1 MAAGTKV
8 QLRLGERVVAEVA
21 FEGAELRIGRMKE
34 NDLVINNLAVSRF
47 HAVLRRVG
55 DGFEIEDLGSE
66 NGSFVEGVAVRGA
79 AAVPVGAAI
88 TIGKHTLTLRAGGE
102 AGARPVLAARA
113 ARPLQAQPG
122 RSDVW
127 DAAQTYFV
135 AGPAPREEDEE
146 EAVAVAVEVEREDDG
161 AAQAVEAA
169 PEVAPA
175 VEPPHAPRAEPL
187 PLDLP
192 DDAVALAFD
201 EDELV
206 GAAAP
211 DPVAAEAA
219 DVSVEPA
226 ELEPLDELSVS
237 GPAPSPA
244 ALRPEPGAQT
254 ALFDF
259 GLSEDLGLSDGSL
272 ARAAL
277 GRAAPAPAS
286 VAPAPAP
293 APAALHAGLIVE
305 RHGRVERIVPWA
317 AAELVAG
324 RAPDCDLVLGA
335 GGVSRRHARFVHE
348 GDAFRVL
355 DLASANGIRVNGK
368 KVESA
373 ALAVGDVVGIDD
385 YTVTFV
391 LDREPVEDV
400 VRSAP
405 MPAGAVKCRAPVE
418 AADAPVVMSE
428 RDLLLEAED
437 ESLLVDAEKELERS
451 ASRAAASAGAD
462 VAASW
467 RFEIAIA
474 TERLPAALRR
484 ALAELGEDELRL
496 PAELR
501 LVRRA

>member
-1 MAAGTKV
+1 VEA
-8 QLRLGERVVAEVA
+8 
-21 FEGAELRIGRMKE
+21 
-34 NDLVINNLAVSRF
+34 DL
-47 HAVLRRVG
+47 
-55 DGFEIEDLGSE
+55 
-66 NGSFVEGVAVRGA
+66 
-79 AAVPVGAAI
+79 
-88 TIGKHTLTLRAGGE
+88 
-102 AGARPVLAARA
+102 
-113 ARPLQAQPG
+113 
-122 RSDVW
+122 
-127 DAAQTYFV
+127 
-135 AGPAPREEDEE
+135 
-146 EAVAVAVEVEREDDG
+146 
-161 AAQAVEAA
+161 EAA
-169 PEVAPA
+169 PEV
-175 VEPPHAPRAEPL
+175 EPL

-192 DDAVALAFD
+192 DDDDALAFD

-219 DVSVEPA
+219 DVSVEAA

-237 GPAPSPA
+237 EPAASPAP
-244 ALRPEPGAQT
+244 LRTEPGGQT

-259 GLSEDLGLSDGSL
+259 GLSEDLGLSDRSL

-277 GRAAPAPAS
+277 ERPVASTPAPAAA
-286 VAPAPAP
+286 APDP

-305 RHGRVERIVPWA
+305 RLGRVERVVPWG
-317 AAELVAG
+317 AAEIVAG
-324 RAPDCDLVLGA
+324 RAADCELVLGA
-335 GGVSRRHARFVHE
+335 SGVSRRHARFVHE

-400 VRSAP
+400 VRSAQA
-405 MPAGAVKCRAPVE
+405 PAGEAKSRTPLEPAAAPVAMPE
-418 AADAPVVMSE
+418 C
-428 RDLLLEAED
+428 DLVLEAED
-437 ESLLVDAEKELERS
+437 ESVPVDAEKELEL
-451 ASRAAASAGAD
+451 AASLAPANAGAD

-501 LVRRA
+501 LVRRS